1 MSTTDT
7 STDNV
12 ILEKQW
18 GGHRITIRNPYG
30 KHRRP
35 SYDYRS
41 PLGERAQRS
50 VPKEIGTQFEHL
62 ELWAEEFIDEKR
74 KLDEE
79 PKKPEPLGTDPDG
92 LPVWSI
98 ASLFNLFVRDKLPS
112 YRRHQ
117 TRVDFGRAMNLFKH
131 IVGGITNARR
141 LDQKSIDTFVD
152 KRKAGL
158 YLPLEGGGRREYA
171 SADARYDLELLDQV
185 FKYCM
190 RLKLDEVT
198 WLLPAHPFERLDAS
212 HSGGGVAT
220 QRPAAIRRVQMPKRQ
235 LSQPT
240 TPYHPA

>member
-1 MSTTDT
+1 
-7 STDNV
+7 
-12 ILEKQW
+12 
-18 GGHRITIRNPYG
+18 
-30 KHRRP
+30 
-35 SYDYRS
+35 
-41 PLGERAQRS
+41 
-50 VPKEIGTQFEHL
+50 
-62 ELWAEEFIDEKR
+62 
-74 KLDEE
+74 
-79 PKKPEPLGTDPDG
+79 
-92 LPVWSI
+92 
-98 ASLFNLFVRDKLPS
+98 
-112 YRRHQ
+112 
-117 TRVDFGRAMNLFKH
+117 MNLFKH
-131 IVGGITNARR
+131 IVGGITDARR